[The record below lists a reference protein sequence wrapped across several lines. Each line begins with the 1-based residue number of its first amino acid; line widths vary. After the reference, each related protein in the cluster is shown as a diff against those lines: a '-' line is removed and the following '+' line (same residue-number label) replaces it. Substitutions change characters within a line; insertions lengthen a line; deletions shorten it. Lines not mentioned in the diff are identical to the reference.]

1 MEIKHI
7 SKEFENHLFKRKE
20 IEFEVSEEKT
30 PSKKEATDAL
40 CKKFS
45 KTPELVL
52 IKKIVG
58 RSGVKHFKISA
69 FIYHSKKDMHETES
83 FSKKEKEKLAKL
95 YASEV
100 KEEVVEQAA

>member
-20 IEFEVSEEKT
+20 IEFEISEERT

-58 RSGVKHFKISA
+58 KSGTKHFKVFA
-69 FIYHSKKDMHETES
+69 FIYHSRKDMDETES
-83 FSKKEKEKLAKL
+83 FSKKEKEKIAKL
-95 YASEV
+95 LAPV
-100 KEEVVEQAA
+100 AEVVQ